1 MVTFHISKMLYKC
14 FILSV
19 TTAGIFYKA
28 KIAIVNLWCEFSIYR
43 RTHFLIP
50 WAYTCRPMSNECTEA
65 IFRVKRSISLDQL
78 TSDDTE
84 NLKHGSMPRFPV
96 NTLCW

>member
-28 KIAIVNLWCEFSIYR
+28 KIAIVNL
-43 RTHFLIP
+43 
-50 WAYTCRPMSNECTEA
+50 
-65 IFRVKRSISLDQL
+65 
-78 TSDDTE
+78 
-84 NLKHGSMPRFPV
+84 
-96 NTLCW
+96 